1 LNISVVVVNFN
12 SGPFLQGVVEQ
23 LHAQRANYDVIVI
36 DNHSSDGSA
45 DFLRESRQARFVVLD
60 RNLGFGAAANIGADK
75 ASGEYI
81 LFLNPDAYVGADTPA
96 LMADYLSSAPER
108 GLCGPLLLDF
118 CGREQ
123 SGSRRLDPTIIG
135 ACGKV
140 LKSIAPTAPVPT
152 FDQNR
157 EVLPTR
163 PVSVEAVSGACMM
176 VKRSVHC
183 GIGGFDE
190 EYFLH
195 FEDLDYCRRVRDQGW
210 VIGFLPQAPAF
221 HYQGGSGSTSEQMLL
236 HHKQA
241 GLQRYLHKFDGATG
255 AAGMLRNVG
264 LEILAWTGRVAIGL
278 NNNVRR
284 WGLLRVDQRAD
295 SRRTLVGEVLSGARP
310 VVLVFG
316 ARSDVGEALCVRLN
330 ALGHITVCVTRTFN
344 EIRQSPLMVTIH
356 PDLLMRNCAGAR
368 LNVAAVVSV
377 CPIWE
382 LPRYQT
388 FLEGIDRPSLLWLV
402 MSSTSIITKSN
413 HEKEKPVGVAAQLRQ
428 GEAWVDEQRQ
438 LGTGPTA
445 MVRPTMIYGGT
456 RNRNIN
462 RIKQISRLSRL
473 NLDLEFAHGL
483 RSPVHCDDL
492 AQWMTGIVARG
503 FAPGDDL
510 FSGMQCVEITGAQAV
525 SFRDLVRF
533 ATDASGASGACLTLS
548 QASVRLFLRLLGWL
562 PVFPEV
568 PRDFVS
574 RLERDFLF
582 PNDNAMSLQASKM
595 RRYYP

>member
-1 LNISVVVVNFN
+1 MNISVVVVNFN

-123 SGSRRLDPTIIG
+123 SGSRRLEPSVIR

-140 LKSIAPTAPVPT
+140 LKSIAPKAPVPT

-157 EVLPTR
+157 EALPKG
-163 PVSVEAVSGACMM
+163 PVYVEAVSGACMM

-183 GIGGFDE
+183 EIGGFDE
-190 EYFLH
+190 GYFLH

-210 VIGFLPQAPAF
+210 LVGFLPQAPAF

-255 AAGMLRNVG
+255 AARRFRNVG
-264 LEILAWTGRVAIGL
+264 LDILAWTGRVAIGL

-284 WGLLRVDQRAD
+284 RGLLRVDQYAD
-295 SRRTLVGEVLSGARP
+295 SRQTLVGEVLTGARP

-330 ALGHITVCVTRTFN
+330 ALGHITVCVTRTVN
-344 EIRQSPLMVTIH
+344 QIRQSPLTVTIH
-356 PDLLMRNCAGAR
+356 PDLLMRNQSGAR
-368 LNVAAVVSV
+368 LDVAAVVSV

-382 LPRYQT
+382 LPNYQA
-388 FLEGIDRPSLLWLV
+388 FLETISHPNPLWLV
-402 MSSTSIITKSN
+402 MSSTSVVTKSS
-413 HEKEKPVGVAAQLRQ
+413 HQKEKGIGVAARLRQ

-438 LGTGPTA
+438 RGSGPTV
-445 MVRPTMIYGGT
+445 MVRPTMIYGGV
-456 RNRNIN
+456 RNRNTN
-462 RIKQISRLSRL
+462 RIKRISRLSRL
-473 NLDLEFAHGL
+473 NLDLDFAHGL

-492 AQWMTGIVARG
+492 AQWMTAIVARG

-510 FSGMQCVEITGAQAV
+510 FSGIQCVEITGAQAV
-525 SFRDLVRF
+525 SFRDLVRCT
-533 ATDASGASGACLTLS
+533 ADASGAKGACLTLS
-548 QASVRLFLRLLGWL
+548 QGSVRLLLRLLGWL
-562 PVFPEV
+562 PVFREV

-582 PNDNAMSLQASKM
+582 PNNNAMSLQAGKM